1 MVKGFAGEI
10 VRVNLSTGKIKK
22 EKINEQWARLF
33 IGGRGYGS
41 KIIYDEVDP
50 KIDPLAPENKVVIA
64 TGSTCGS
71 NAPTSGRVMVITK
84 GPETGTIACS
94 NVGGHFGPQL
104 KRAGYDMV
112 IIEGK
117 SDKPVYLWIND
128 GNIEIRDARKLWG
141 KKTSETEE
149 VIKQETD
156 PKARVMNIGPAGVKL
171 SRIANVMVDACR
183 AAGRSGV
190 GAVLGSKNLLGIA
203 ARGTGKVE
211 PFDPAETKTVAAQAR
226 KLLKDSEITS
236 VNLPKYGTAIMV
248 NEINERGGYPVRNA
262 QEAYDADA
270 GVTGGEEIADKI
282 LIKKWACA
290 ACPIACGRVTE
301 IKEGKYK
308 GYHGEGPEYE
318 TTWALGLMCGVH
330 DLNAITYAHYLCND
344 YGLDGISAGVTIACA
359 MELYEKGYIPEKDVP
374 FPIRF
379 GDGDTVVKLVPIM
392 GERKG
397 IIGDLLAEGSY
408 RLAEHYG
415 HPELSMSVKKQEM
428 PAYDP
433 RAMKGIGLNYA
444 TSNRGA
450 CHVRGYTISQEV
462 IESPYVVDR
471 LIYVG
476 KAELTKYMQ
485 DLTAVIDSAGM
496 CLFTVF
502 GLEYIY
508 NYGPIL
514 RAVTGLPY
522 SDEELMKA
530 GERIWNLE
538 RLFNLKAGFT
548 GKDDTLPTRLL
559 EEPIPSGPSQ
569 GEVCQL
575 DRMLAEY
582 YRLRG
587 WDEDGVPT
595 KEKLEE
601 LGLKEVALPEKELR
615 FAR

>member
-1 MVKGFAGEI
+1 MIKGFAGVI
-10 VRVNLSTGKIKK
+10 ARVNLSTGEIKR
-22 EKINEQWARLF
+22 EKINEEWARLF

-50 KIDPLAPENKVVIA
+50 KIDPLTPENKVVIA
-64 TGSTCGS
+64 TGPAGGS
-71 NAPTSGRVMVITK
+71 NAPASGRTMVITK
-84 GPETGTIACS
+84 GPETGTIASS
-94 NVGGHFGPQL
+94 NVGGFFGPQL

-117 SDKPVYLWIND
+117 AEKPVYLWIND
-128 GNIEIRDARKLWG
+128 GNVEIRDAQKLWG
-141 KKTSETEE
+141 KKTSEVEE

-190 GAVLGSKNLLGIA
+190 GAVLGSKNFLGIA
-203 ARGTGKVE
+203 ARGTKKVE
-211 PFDPAETKTVAAQAR
+211 PFDPAETKTAVAQAR

-236 VNLPKYGTAIMV
+236 VNLPKYGTALLV
-248 NEINERGGYPVRNA
+248 NIINERGGYPVRNA
-262 QEAYDADA
+262 QEAYDDDA

-290 ACPIACGRVTE
+290 VCPIACGRTTE
-301 IKEGKYK
+301 IREGKYK
-308 GYHGEGPEYE
+308 GHHGEGPEYE

-330 DLNAITYAHYLCND
+330 DLNTITYAHYLCNE
-344 YGLDGISAGVTIACA
+344 YGLDGISAGVTLACA

-379 GDGDTVVKLVPIM
+379 GDGDTLVKLVQIM

-397 IIGDLLAEGSY
+397 IGALLAEGSY

-428 PAYDP
+428 AAYDP
-433 RAMKGIGLNYA
+433 RAIKGIGLNYA

-462 IESPYVVDR
+462 IDWPEPVDR
-471 LIYVG
+471 LQYEG

-485 DLTAVIDSAGM
+485 DFTAVIDSSGM
-496 CLFTVF
+496 CLFTIF
-502 GLEYIY
+502 GMGYVSD
-508 NYGPIL
+508 YGPIL

-522 SDEELMKA
+522 SDDELMKA
-530 GERIWNLE
+530 GERIWNME
-538 RLFNLKAGFT
+538 RLFNLKAGLT
-548 GKDDTLPTRLL
+548 GKDDTLPPRLL
-559 EEPIPSGPSQ
+559 KEPIPSGPSK
-569 GEVCQL
+569 GEVCEL
-575 DRMLAEY
+575 DRMLPEY
-582 YRLRG
+582 YQLRG
-587 WDEDGVPT
+587 WDEEGRPT

-601 LGLKEVALPEKELR
+601 LGLKI
-615 FAR
+615 

>member
-149 VIKQETD
+149 AIKRETD
-156 PKARVMNIGPAGVKL
+156 PQARVMNIGPAGVKL

-359 MELYEKGYIPEKDVP
+359 MELYEKGYIPKEEAP

>member
-10 VRVNLSTGKIKK
+10 VRVNLSTGEIKK

-41 KIIYDEVDP
+41 KIICDEVDP
-50 KIDPLAPENKVVIA
+50 KVDPLAPENKVVIA
-64 TGSTCGS
+64 TGPAGGS
-71 NAPTSGRVMVITK
+71 NAPASGRVMVITK

-94 NVGGHFGPQL
+94 NVGGFFGPEL

-117 SDKPVYLWIND
+117 SEKPVYLWIKD

-141 KKTSETEE
+141 KKTSEIEE

-156 PKARVMNIGPAGVKL
+156 PKARVVNIGPAGVKL

-190 GAVLGSKNLLGIA
+190 GAVLGSKNFLGIA
-203 ARGTGKVE
+203 ARGTKKVE
-211 PFDPAETKTVAAQAR
+211 PFDPAETKTAVAQAR
-226 KLLKDSEITS
+226 KLLKESEITS
-236 VNLPKYGTAIMV
+236 VNLPKYGTALLV

-262 QEAYDADA
+262 QEAYDEDA

-290 ACPIACGRVTE
+290 VCPIACGRVTE
-301 IKEGKYK
+301 IKEGRYK
-308 GYHGEGPEYE
+308 GHHGEGPEYE

-330 DLNAITYAHYLCND
+330 DLNAITYAHYLCNE

-359 MELYEKGYIPEKDVP
+359 MELYEKGYIPERDVP
-374 FPIRF
+374 FPMRF
-379 GDGDTVVKLVPIM
+379 GDGETVVKLVQIM

-428 PAYDP
+428 AAYDP

-462 IESPYVVDR
+462 IESPYAVDR
-471 LIYVG
+471 LKYEG

-485 DLTAVIDSAGM
+485 DFTAVIDSSGM
-496 CLFTVF
+496 CLFTIF
-502 GLEYIY
+502 GLEYIHA
-508 NYGPIL
+508 YGPIL
-514 RAVTGLPY
+514 RAVTGIPY
-522 SDEELMKA
+522 SDDELMKA
-530 GERIWNLE
+530 GERIWNME
-538 RLFNLKAGFT
+538 RLFNLKAGLT
-548 GKDDTLPTRLL
+548 RKDDTLPTRLFK
-559 EEPIPSGPSQ
+559 EPIPSGPSK

-575 DRMLAEY
+575 DRMLPEY
-582 YRLRG
+582 YQLRG
-587 WDEDGVPT
+587 WDEEGRPT

-601 LGLKEVALPEKELR
+601 LGLKM
-615 FAR
+615 

>member
-1 MVKGFAGEI
+1 MIKGFVGAI
-10 VRVNLSTGKIKK
+10 ARVNLSTGEIKK
-22 EKINEQWARLF
+22 EKVNEEWARLF

-50 KIDPLAPENKVVIA
+50 KIDPLALENKVVIA
-64 TGSTCGS
+64 TGPAGGS
-71 NAPTSGRVMVITK
+71 NAPASGRTMVITK
-84 GPETGTIACS
+84 GAETETIACS
-94 NVGGHFGPQL
+94 NVGGFFGPEL

-117 SDKPVYLWIND
+117 AEKPVYLWIND
-128 GNIEIRDARKLWG
+128 GNIEIRDAQKLWG
-141 KKTSETEE
+141 KKTSEVEQ
-149 VIKQETD
+149 VIKRETD
-156 PKARVMNIGPAGVKL
+156 EKARVMNIGPAGVKL
-171 SRIANVMVDACR
+171 SRIANVMFDVHR

-190 GAVLGSKNLLGIA
+190 GAVLGSKNFLGIA
-203 ARGTGKVE
+203 AKGTKKVE
-211 PFDPAETKTVAAQAR
+211 FFAPVELKKTVAQAR
-226 KLLKDSEITS
+226 KLLKKSE
-236 VNLPKYGTAIMV
+236 M
-248 NEINERGGYPVRNA
+248 
-262 QEAYDADA
+262 AYDDDA

-282 LIKKWACA
+282 LIRKSACA
-290 ACPIACGRVTE
+290 VCPIACGRTTE
-301 IKEGKYK
+301 IREGKYK
-308 GYHGEGPEYE
+308 GHHGEGPEYE
-318 TTWALGLMCGVH
+318 TTWSLGLMCGVY
-330 DLNAITYAHYLCND
+330 DLNAITYAHYLTNE

-379 GDGDTVVKLVPIM
+379 GDGETVVKLVQMM
-392 GERKG
+392 GEREG

-462 IESPYVVDR
+462 IDSPYAVDR

-485 DLTAVIDSAGM
+485 DFTAVIDSSGM

-502 GLEYIY
+502 GLEYIHV
-508 NYGPIL
+508 YGPIL

-522 SDEELMKA
+522 SDDELMKA
-530 GERIWNLE
+530 GERIYNLE
-538 RLFNLKAGFT
+538 RLFNLKAGLT
-548 GKDDTLPTRLL
+548 KQDDTLPPRLL
-559 EEPIPSGPSQ
+559 KEPIPSGPSK
-569 GEVCQL
+569 GEVCEL
-575 DRMLAEY
+575 DRMLPEY
-582 YRLRG
+582 YKLRG
-587 WDEDGVPT
+587 WDKEGRPT

-601 LGLKEVALPEKELR
+601 LGLEI
-615 FAR
+615 

>member
-10 VRVNLSTGKIKK
+10 VRVNLSTGEIKK

-41 KIIYDEVDP
+41 KIICEEVDP
-50 KIDPLAPENKVVIA
+50 KVDPLAPENKVVIA
-64 TGSTCGS
+64 TGPAGGS
-71 NAPTSGRVMVITK
+71 NAPASGRVMVITK

-94 NVGGHFGPQL
+94 NVGGFFGPEL

-117 SDKPVYLWIND
+117 AEKPVYLWIND
-128 GNIEIRDARKLWG
+128 GNIEIRDAQKLWG
-141 KKTSETEE
+141 KKTSEIEE

-156 PKARVMNIGPAGVKL
+156 QKARVMNIGPAGVKL

-190 GAVLGSKNLLGIA
+190 GAVLGSKNFLGIA
-203 ARGTGKVE
+203 ARGTRKVE
-211 PFDPAETKTVAAQAR
+211 PFDPAETKTAVAQAR

-236 VNLPKYGTAIMV
+236 VNLPKYGTALLV

-262 QEAYDADA
+262 QEAYDEDA

-290 ACPIACGRVTE
+290 VCPIACGRVTE

-308 GYHGEGPEYE
+308 GHHGEGPEYE

-330 DLNAITYAHYLCND
+330 DLNAITYAHYLCNE

-359 MELYEKGYIPEKDVP
+359 MELYEKGYIPKEEAP

-379 GDGDTVVKLVPIM
+379 GDGETLVKLVQIM

-415 HPELSMSVKKQEM
+415 HPELSMSVKKQEI

-462 IESPYVVDR
+462 IESPYAVDR
-471 LIYVG
+471 LKYEG

-485 DLTAVIDSAGM
+485 DFTAVIDSSGM
-496 CLFTVF
+496 CLFTIF
-502 GLEYIY
+502 GLEYIHA
-508 NYGPIL
+508 YGPIL

-522 SDEELMKA
+522 SDDELMKA
-530 GERIWNLE
+530 GERIWNIE
-538 RLFNLKAGFT
+538 RLFNLKAGLT
-548 GKDDTLPTRLL
+548 GKDDTLPLRFL
-559 EEPIPSGPSQ
+559 EEPIPSGPSK

-575 DRMLAEY
+575 DRMLPEY
-582 YRLRG
+582 YQLRG
-587 WDEDGVPT
+587 WDKEGVPT

-601 LGLKEVALPEKELR
+601 LGLKM
-615 FAR
+615 

>member
-1 MVKGFAGEI
+1 MIKGFAGEI
-10 VRVNLSTGKIKK
+10 VRVNLSTGEVKK
-22 EKINEQWARLF
+22 QKINEEWARLF

-41 KIIYDEVDP
+41 KIICDEVDP

-64 TGSTCGS
+64 TGPTAGS
-71 NAPTSGRVMVITK
+71 NAPASGRTMVITK
-84 GPETGTIACS
+84 GAETGTIACS
-94 NVGGHFGPQL
+94 NVGGFFGPQL
-104 KRAGYDMV
+104 KQAGYDMV

-117 SDKPVYLWIND
+117 AEKPVYLWIND
-128 GNIEIRDARKLWG
+128 GNIEIRDAQKLWG
-141 KKTSETEE
+141 KKTTQIEE

-156 PKARVMNIGPAGVKL
+156 PKARVMNIGPGGVKL
-171 SRIANVMVDACR
+171 SRIASVMFDACR

-203 ARGTGKVE
+203 ARGTKKIE
-211 PFDPAETKTVAAQAR
+211 FSDPAETKKAIAQAR
-226 KLLKDSEITS
+226 KLVRESGIT
-236 VNLPKYGTAIMV
+236 NETLPKYGTAVLV
-248 NEINERGGYPVRNA
+248 NIINERGGYPIRNA

-308 GYHGEGPEYE
+308 GHHGEGPEYE

-330 DLNAITYAHYLCND
+330 DLNAITYAHYLCNE
-344 YGLDGISAGVTIACA
+344 YGIDGISAGVTIACA

-374 FPIRF
+374 FPIKF
-379 GDGDTVVKLVPIM
+379 GDVDTVVKMVQIM
-392 GERKG
+392 GEREG
-397 IIGDLLAEGSY
+397 VVGNLLAEGSY

-433 RAMKGIGLNYA
+433 RAIKGIGLNYA

-450 CHVRGYTISQEV
+450 CHVRGYTISQEALDW
-462 IESPYVVDR
+462 PWAVDR
-471 LIYVG
+471 LKYEG
-476 KAELTKYMQ
+476 KAELTKHMQ
-485 DLTAVIDSAGM
+485 DFTAVIDSSGM
-496 CLFTVF
+496 CLFTIF
-502 GLEYIY
+502 GMGYIRD
-508 NYGPIL
+508 YGPIL
-514 RAVTGLPY
+514 RAITGIPY

-530 GERIWNLE
+530 GERIHNLE

-548 GKDDTLPTRLL
+548 NKDDTLPPRLL
-559 EEPIPSGPSQ
+559 KEPIPSGPSK

-575 DRMLAEY
+575 DRMLPEY
-582 YRLRG
+582 YKLRG
-587 WDEDGVPT
+587 WDKEGVPT
-595 KEKLEE
+595 KEKLRE
-601 LGLKEVALPEKELR
+601 LGLER
-615 FAR
+615 

>member
-10 VRVNLSTGKIKK
+10 VRVNLSTGEIKK

-41 KIIYDEVDP
+41 KIICDEVDP
-50 KIDPLAPENKVVIA
+50 KVDPLAPENKVVIA
-64 TGSTCGS
+64 TGPTGGS
-71 NAPTSGRVMVITK
+71 NAPASGRTMVITK
-84 GPETGTIACS
+84 GAETGTIACS
-94 NVGGHFGPQL
+94 NVGGFFGPEL

-117 SDKPVYLWIND
+117 SEKPVYLWIND
-128 GNIEIRDARKLWG
+128 GNVEIRDARKLWG
-141 KKTSETEE
+141 KKTSEIEE

-156 PKARVMNIGPAGVKL
+156 QKARVMNIGPAGVKL
-171 SRIANVMVDACR
+171 SRIANVMFDACR

-190 GAVLGSKNLLGIA
+190 GTVLGSKNFLAIA
-203 ARGTGKVE
+203 ARGTKKVE
-211 PFDPAETKTVAAQAR
+211 FFDPVELKKVVAQAR
-226 KLLKDSEITS
+226 KLLKDSKITHE
-236 VNLPKYGTAIMV
+236 NLPKYGTAIMV
-248 NEINERGGYPVRNA
+248 NEINERGGYPTRNA

-308 GYHGEGPEYE
+308 GHHGEGPEYE

-330 DLNAITYAHYLCND
+330 DLNAITYAHYLCNE

-379 GDGDTVVKLVPIM
+379 GDGDTVVKLVQIM
-392 GERKG
+392 GEREG
-397 IIGDLLAEGSY
+397 IVGNLLAEGSY

-415 HPELSMSVKKQEM
+415 HPELSMSVKKQEI

-433 RAMKGIGLNYA
+433 RAFKGIALNYA

-462 IESPYVVDR
+462 IESPYLMDR

-485 DLTAVIDSAGM
+485 DFTAGPIDSAGM

-502 GLEYIY
+502 GLEYIH
-508 NYGPIL
+508 NYGSIL
-514 RAVTGLPY
+514 RAATGFPY
-522 SDEELMKA
+522 SDEELLKA

-548 GKDDTLPTRLL
+548 RKDDTLPTRFLK
-559 EEPIPSGPSQ
+559 EPIPAGPSK
-569 GEVCQL
+569 GEVCEL
-575 DRMLAEY
+575 DQMLPQY
-582 YRLRG
+582 YKLRG
-587 WDEDGVPT
+587 WDKEGVPT
-595 KEKLEE
+595 KETLEE
-601 LGLKEVALPEKELR
+601 LGLKM
-615 FAR
+615 